1 MQIKLPIELSEQVSA
16 TLVIG
21 LKVDTNMRQHAERNG
36 VGPEELQNLVG
47 QRLQEIATTV
57 AAALKL
63 EYDAD
68 ES

>member
-47 QRLQEIATTV
+47 QRLQEFATTV
-57 AAALKL
+57 AVALKL

-68 ES
+68 EA